1 MQRTD
6 GQGQIRMPNNTYKA
20 LRVLSADYDLY
31 YSVWCSNEHELYD
44 LTVCHA
50 LGSSPCSPYRRS
62 WFGTDALIRLLQTD
76 PGQLKNLYPQ
86 KSASDESSA
95 DNGEPQL
102 NNAKIQHVI
111 DRLDAL
117 MMVIKSCQGSS
128 CVEPWRILHPH
139 DDDDDNNGS
148 AGRVK
153 TLTDALDSRFDDFYA
168 QQARVSY
175 NWCDEGYL
183 IAAEGP
189 QEVLQYR
196 EGDEDYPV
204 WPHWT

>member
-1 MQRTD
+1 MYPKKST
-6 GQGQIRMPNNTYKA
+6 A
-20 LRVLSADYDLY
+20 EE
-31 YSVWCSNEHELYD
+31 SNVHD
-44 LTVCHA
+44 DMTA
-50 LGSSPCSPYRRS
+50 TNG
-62 WFGTDALIRLLQTD
+62 
-76 PGQLKNLYPQ
+76 
-86 KSASDESSA
+86 
-95 DNGEPQL
+95 GEPKL

-128 CVEPWRILHPH
+128 CVDPWRILHPYN
-139 DDDDDNNGS
+139 DNGS
-148 AGRVK
+148 LEQDREVPARQVK

-189 QEVLQYR
+189 QEILQYR
-196 EGDEDYPV
+196 EDEEYTV